1 MSSVTN
7 FAGPAMLIAFC
18 LCCSSSSLLLAGP
31 FSGLFEILRS
41 FFEVGGGVTGAASEA
56 ASAAASGAGDLFSAA
71 TDGLFGGSRS
81 SSSGPQPFSEEQRL
95 EIATRMQ
102 SSCFPCAPFGD
113 EKCNETKT
121 TEEQNIC
128 ATVIDVTCTNDP
140 SVNEYCPKY
149 LEIKPSPDVTLDLSS
164 SYTTASDRA
173 ERNRTYTAEEC
184 FQCIPLTTESRGGIE
199 CNRNK
204 IKACKETVTDTCRAG
219 IIDQAYRRGCRTFNK
234 MASKAASR
242 SPS

>member
-1 MSSVTN
+1 M
-7 FAGPAMLIAFC
+7 
-18 LCCSSSSLLLAGP
+18 
-31 FSGLFEILRS
+31 
-41 FFEVGGGVTGAASEA
+41 
-56 ASAAASGAGDLFSAA
+56 
-71 TDGLFGGSRS
+71 
-81 SSSGPQPFSEEQRL
+81 SEEQRS
-95 EIATRMQ
+95 EIATGMQ

-140 SVNEYCPKY
+140 SFNEYCPKY

-173 ERNRTYTAEEC
+173 ERDRTYTAEEC

-219 IIDQAYRRGCRTFNK
+219 IIDPAYRRGCRTFNK